1 MVEELGVKLHYNKEF
16 GKDITEASLKAD
28 GF

>member
-1 MVEELGVKLHYNKEF
+1 VEELGVKLHYNKEF
-16 GKDITEASLKAD
+16 GKDVTEDSLKAE